1 MGLVVFH
8 AERDRPTFLAL
19 LACARKMTGKHA
31 GANRVGIQNPEDHHL
46 DEQLNEMHA
55 ILSNDLTKCAFR
67 CKFSVHGRFP
77 EAS

>member
-1 MGLVVFH
+1 
-8 AERDRPTFLAL
+8 
-19 LACARKMTGKHA
+19 MTGKHA